1 MINAGSIALNGRLN
15 RHRYEKWHTN
25 CIALGQGEHIMR
37 KTSGFTLMELM
48 VTIAIVAILSAIVIP
63 NFIAWVP
70 KFRLGG
76 ASRDVLA
83 ILQKT
88 RVQAVKD
95 NTSYVLIFDTG
106 NASYTAFL
114 DDGGGDPANSGNGV
128 LDAGERVLMQKTL
141 ANGIDI
147 SATTLP
153 GDWVVFDTQG
163 TASAA
168 GNITLAD
175 NRGNVRQII
184 LELAGG
190 SRIQE

>member
-1 MINAGSIALNGRLN
+1 
-15 RHRYEKWHTN
+15 
-25 CIALGQGEHIMR
+25 
-37 KTSGFTLMELM
+37 MELM
-48 VTIAIVAILSAIVIP
+48 VTIAIVAILSAVVIP

-70 KFRLGG
+70 KFKLGG

-95 NTSYVLIFDTG
+95 NINYVLMFDTG

-114 DDGGGDPANSGNGV
+114 DDGAGDPANSGNGV
-128 LDAGERVLMQKTL
+128 LDAGERILVQKAL
-141 ANGIDI
+141 ANDIDI

-163 TASAA
+163 VASSA
-168 GNITLAD
+168 GTITLAD
-175 NRGNVRQII
+175 TRGNARQIV
-184 LELAGG
+184 LELAGS

>member
-1 MINAGSIALNGRLN
+1 M
-15 RHRYEKWHTN
+15 
-25 CIALGQGEHIMR
+25 Q

-48 VTIAIVAILSAIVIP
+48 VTIAIIAILSAIAIP
-63 NFIAWVP
+63 NFVAWVP
-70 KFRLGG
+70 KFKLGG

-95 NTSYVLIFDTG
+95 NTNYVLMFNTG
-106 NASYTAFL
+106 NESYTAFL
-114 DDGGGDPANSGNGV
+114 DDGAGNPADSGNGI
-128 LDAGERVLMQKTL
+128 LDAGERVLVQKTL

-153 GDWVVFDTQG
+153 GDLVVFNTQG
-163 TASAA
+163 VASSA
-168 GNITLAD
+168 GTITLTD
-175 NRGNVRQII
+175 NSGNARQII